1 MRIVHVAPDYYPVP
15 PLNYGGIERMI
26 HALVEK
32 SVRQGHDVFLY
43 AREGSQTSAQL
54 IPYHHE
60 AGRPEHIVA
69 YVKETMPD
77 EVDIIH
83 DHTHL
88 SVIGRLKL
96 PIPTVCT
103 IHDSLN
109 NDVEHPVYL
118 SKRALKHVGKGKG
131 YYVYNGIDLNEYP
144 FQKEKEDY
152 LLFLGVISA
161 HKGIHH
167 ALEIAEKTKRRMKI
181 AGPVFNTE
189 YFLNE
194 VEPRIKKLP
203 HVEYVG
209 EVGGEYRLKLLREA
223 ECLVFP
229 TSWEEPFGLVMVE
242 AMACGTPVVA
252 LDNGAVSEV
261 LKDYPA
267 QICQNT
273 DEMIAQL
280 PVRYDASG
288 LRDYVSNHFTV
299 GCMTENYLSLYKKVI
314 QQSENQK
321 DNERLTE
328 HLLPAANYFKS
339 TKEFDQA
346 ITLYERLLKSNHVE
360 QDVKVF
366 ICNEMADIYHQQ
378 TDYEKERE
386 YGYRSFQHDKPRA
399 EICCRLGYG
408 FLQDNKLD
416 QAVFWY
422 TRATE
427 LEIPKNKGMLHYE
440 ACWTWLPHVQL
451 CVCYY
456 RSGNYEKA
464 YLHNEEARK
473 LNPDYAHISTNK
485 ELLENVLNIHSDHT
499 AVQVELKNDNQEPFL
514 MNLHLPGFI
523 EETIQNTG
531 NWEPYMMTT
540 LKKYLKDGGIFVD
553 VGANIG
559 YHALHA
565 ASLNSN
571 LDCICFEPHPEIFEQ
586 LQQNIAINSF
596 SNVRAHP
603 LAIGNSVGHI
613 NFHMQNRNNY
623 NRGMSAIDYYDGI
636 GTDYKTVQVPTTT
649 LDTFLDLETKS
660 KVKLIKIDTQG
671 HEYQVIQGAL
681 ELIDTSHP
689 VITLEHHNND
699 KKSIHDISK
708 LLPSYEIYKVNFWN
722 GKIARYEEESSEEFM
737 DDYVFLPLQLKEKI
751 Y

>member
-1 MRIVHVAPDYYPVP
+1 MRIVHVAPDFYPVP

-26 HALVEK
+26 YALVEE
-32 SVRQGHDVFLY
+32 SVKRGHEVYLY
-43 AREGSQTSAQL
+43 AREGSATSAQL

-60 AGRPEHIVA
+60 PGRPEHIA
-69 YVKETMPD
+69 TFVKQTLPEKI
-77 EVDIIH
+77 DIIH

-88 SVIGRLKL
+88 SVIGKLKL
-96 PIPTVCT
+96 TVPTVCT

-118 SKRALKHVGKGKG
+118 SRRALEHVGKGKG

-194 VEPRIKKLP
+194 VEPRINKLP

-223 ECLVFP
+223 ACLVFP

-261 LKDYPA
+261 LNGFPT
-267 QICQNT
+267 QICKNT
-273 DEMIAQL
+273 DEMIAHL
-280 PVRYDASG
+280 PVRYDAFG
-288 LRDYVSNHFTV
+288 LREYVSKHFTV
-299 GCMTENYLSLYKKVI
+299 GHMTENYISLYKEVI

-321 DNERLTE
+321 DDERIKE

-360 QDVKVF
+360 PDVKVF
-366 ICNEMADIYHQQ
+366 ICNEVADIYHQR
-378 TDYEKERE
+378 TDSEKERE
-386 YGYRSFQHDKPRA
+386 YGYRSFQYDKPRA
-399 EICCRLGYG
+399 EICCRLGYS

-422 TRATE
+422 KRATE
-427 LEIPKNKGMLHYE
+427 LAVPKKKGMLYYE

-456 RSGNYEKA
+456 QLGSYEKA
-464 YLHNEEARK
+464 YHHNEEARK
-473 LNPDYAHISTNK
+473 HNPDYANLSTNK
-485 ELLENVLNIHSDHT
+485 ELLENVLNIHNDQT
-499 AVQVELKNDNQEPFL
+499 TVQVELKNENQESFL

-523 EETIQNTG
+523 EEIIQNNG
-531 NWEPYMMTT
+531 NWEPYMMKT
-540 LKKYLKDGGIFVD
+540 LKKYLNDGGTFLD

-571 LDCICFEPHPEIFEQ
+571 IDCICFEPHPKIFEQ
-586 LQQNIAINSF
+586 LQQNISINSF
-596 SNVRAHP
+596 SNVSAHQ
-603 LAIGNSVGHI
+603 LAVGNSAGHI
-613 NFHMQNRNNY
+613 NFHMQNRNTY

-636 GTDYKTVQVPTTT
+636 GTDYTTVQVPTTT
-649 LDTFLDLETKS
+649 LDAFLDLETKS

-681 ELIDTSHP
+681 GLIDISQP

-699 KKSIHDISK
+699 TKSIHDISK

-737 DDYVFLPLQLKEKI
+737 DDYVFVPLQLKDKI
-751 Y
+751 C